1 MLDKLFISVLNMNLI
16 GSYAIVFVLIARL
29 LLKKTPKIFS
39 YALWGIVLFRLLC
52 PVSFESVLSLMPTG
66 KAPIPQDIIYNTAPQ
81 ISTGVGIIDNSIN
94 HMLPMQ
100 GNVVNSVN
108 PIQIWLFIGTVIWIV
123 GILAMLI
130 YSIVAFVRLK
140 RCLIAA
146 TPLKENIHLV
156 DHISSPFVMGL
167 FKSKIYL
174 PSSLTDTEKDFIIA
188 HEICHI
194 RRFDHVTRL
203 LGFAAL
209 AVHWFNPFVWVA
221 FIVSGKDM
229 EMSCDEAVMKKMNT
243 DIRTE
248 YSRSLLHFGAVKG
261 MIHATPLAFGE
272 GDTKNRVKNVLNYKK
287 PAFWVVV
294 VSIIAVV
301 AIGMGLMAN
310 PKNNPILTPKNNEV
324 TSISIEQIN
333 EGESLGV
340 IETADKNQIETML
353 KALQNT
359 NKTMQESVNDSP
371 KRDDYF
377 QININ
382 GSNPKIFYL
391 YNDREQYF
399 IEEPYAGIYKTS
411 RETSVSI
418 AKIYTAVPS
427 DYKPAIMINDQ
438 IYWLSTDANQA
449 APAGNT
455 CLFGQIK
462 KVSPPSAPPS
472 ENFEAIGLDPSYV
485 GKDFYIS
492 SDGNTL
498 YLDSM
503 AGEKTLQFVFEEAKT
518 ETTEPFAAEYSIA
531 KHDKNGEVLAVYSLD
546 NF

>member
-438 IYWLSTDANQA
+438 IYWLSTDANPA

-455 CLFGQIK
+455 WLFGQIK

-518 ETTEPFAAEYSIA
+518 ET
-531 KHDKNGEVLAVYSLD
+531 
-546 NF
+546 